1 MFITDLSIRRPT
13 VSWVMSLILIIFGL
27 FVFWKLPVREL
38 PNGIQPPVVQ
48 VQVDYKSAAASIV
61 DQEVTQVLEDVI
73 GGAEGIKNIDSK
85 SENGRSTINVE
96 FDTSIDLDNAAN
108 DIRERVARV
117 VDNLP
122 SESDPP
128 QILKRAAGFT
138 TTMWLSLSSS
148 TWSDLEL
155 GDYAERFLV
164 DQFSSVKNVG
174 RIRVGGLRELSIRVW
189 VDPIKLA
196 ANDLTIK
203 EVESAMRGE
212 NISLPAGTLEADN
225 IDLTLNLD
233 KSYNDI
239 NSIKQLPIKKKNNKV
254 ILLSDVANVEFGPV
268 SEKTLFKAQT
278 KDQINLK
285 TVGIG
290 IYARS
295 GASTVE
301 LSNEIKKKIIEVKK
315 SLPEELDLRVS
326 FNRANYVEAAIE
338 EVYKTLFIAFIL
350 VVLIIYLF
358 LGNLKAVIV
367 PAIALP
373 VSLIASFLG
382 LYIFGLSINIFVLL
396 SFILAIGI
404 ITDDSVIMTDAI
416 YRRIENG
423 ENSLV
428 AAYKGSK
435 QISFAIIATTL
446 ILVAVFL
453 PLIFIKGISGTLFR
467 ETAIALSFS
476 IVVSSFVALTLSPM
490 LASKFLNKKTSK
502 KFIIRKFE
510 NIFSNFAN
518 FYKET
523 LGTVIYKTRTV
534 GIFIIFIIIAS
545 ILLFNFSK
553 KELLPMEDRG
563 AYLIIGATDEGS
575 SFEYTQEQAQ
585 KVEARLLPLLQAED
599 SPYSRFIMRVPGFGS
614 SANSYNS
621 FIIIALLDD
630 WKNRKKGQQIV
641 LREAIGKIVTLPQ
654 ALAFP
659 ISPQSIRVSSYNKP
673 VQMVIY
679 GSTYEELEEIQ
690 KKIIR
695 KLRSNKNLSRIDSDY
710 NRNKP
715 EVKLII
721 NKNKAKDLGVST
733 KAIGETLETLY
744 GGKKITTF
752 NKLGKEYP
760 IIVQQY
766 LSDRRNKEGVS
777 KIFVRSETNSK
788 LISLANLVSFKE
800 EGSAK
805 QLARYNRQRAVT
817 ISANINE
824 GYTLTEAIKFF
835 EEVMS
840 SEAPKNQITWK
851 GKSEE
856 IKETSNELF
865 IIFALA
871 LLTAYL
877 VMAATFNSF
886 IHPFI
891 IVLTVPLAIFG
902 GLVFI
907 LFLNSS
913 VNIFSQIALI
923 ILIGIST
930 KNSILIVDFANQIR
944 TTGKNIDTAVK
955 EACAVRFRPII
966 MTSLS
971 TMIAMMPLV
980 IGNIGPGAGE
990 GSRLAVGSTILGG
1003 MIISTFFT
1011 LYVTPSMYLALAKN
1025 TKRIDVIDIELKK
1038 NYLKNNIFIFI

>member
-1 MFITDLSIRRPT
+1 MFITELSIKRPA

-38 PNGIQPPVVQ
+38 PDGIQPPVVQ
-48 VQVDYKSAAASIV
+48 VQVNYKSAAASII
-61 DQEVTQVLEDVI
+61 DQDVTQVMEDVI

-85 SENGRSTINVE
+85 SENGRSTINIE

-108 DIRERVARV
+108 DIRERISRV

-138 TTMWLSLSSS
+138 TTMWLSLSSK

-155 GDYAERFLV
+155 GDYAERFLI

-174 RIRVGGLRELSIRVW
+174 RILVGGLRELSIRVW
-189 VDPIKLA
+189 IDPIKLA
-196 ANDLTIK
+196 ANDLTIQ
-203 EVESAMRGE
+203 EVENALRGE
-212 NISLPAGTLEADN
+212 NIRLPAGTLEADN

-233 KSYNDI
+233 KSYNNIDT
-239 NSIKQLPIKKKNNKV
+239 IKQLPIKKSANKI
-254 ILLSDVANVEFGPV
+254 ILLSDVANIEFGPV

-290 IYARS
+290 IYAKS

-301 LSNEIKKKIIEVKK
+301 LSNDIKKRIIEVKK
-315 SLPEELDLRVS
+315 SLPEGLDLRVS
-326 FNRANYVEAAIE
+326 FNRATYVQAAIN
-338 EVYKTLFIAFIL
+338 EVYKTLIIAFIL
-350 VVLIIYLF
+350 VVIIIYLF

-423 ENSLV
+423 ETPLV
-428 AAYKGSK
+428 AAYRGSK

-446 ILVAVFL
+446 ILIAVFL
-453 PLIFIKGISGTLFR
+453 PLIFIEGISGTLFK
-467 ETAIALSFS
+467 ETAITLSFS
-476 IVVSSFVALTLSPM
+476 IIVSSFVALTLSPM
-490 LASKFLNKKTSK
+490 LASKFLTKKNVKNNIVK
-502 KFIIRKFE
+502 KFEKLFL
-510 NIFSNFAN
+510 NLSS

-523 LGTVIYKTRTV
+523 LSVLLDKTKII
-534 GIFIIFIIIAS
+534 GIFIIFIIFVS
-545 ILLFNFSK
+545 VFLFNFSK

-563 AYLIIGATDEGS
+563 VYLVIGFTDEGR
-575 SFEYTQEQAQ
+575 SFEYTQEKAQ
-585 KVEARLLPLLQAED
+585 EVEKRLIPLLQAKD

-621 FIIIALLDD
+621 FIIIALLDN
-630 WKNRKKGQQIV
+630 WKNRKKDSQTV
-641 LREAIGKIVTLPQ
+641 MREAIGKIVTLPE
-654 ALAFP
+654 AVAFP
-659 ISPQSIRVSSYNKP
+659 ISPQSIRVSNYNKP

-679 GSTYEELEEIQ
+679 GNTYEELEEIQ
-690 KKIIR
+690 NNVIKKI
-695 KLRSNKNLSRIDSDY
+695 RSNKNLSRVESDY

-721 NKNKAKDLGVST
+721 NKNKAKDLGVS
-733 KAIGETLETLY
+733 AQSIGKTLETLY

-752 NKLGKEYP
+752 NRQGREYP

-766 LSDRRNKEGVS
+766 LSDRRNKDGIS
-777 KIFVRSETNSK
+777 KIFVRSENSGK

-800 EGSAK
+800 IGAAK
-805 QLARYNRQRAVT
+805 ELARYNRQSAIT
-817 ISANINE
+817 ISANIGEN
-824 GYTLTEAIKFF
+824 YTLTEAISYL
-835 EEVMS
+835 ENVMA
-840 SEAPKNQITWK
+840 ETAPNNQITWK

-856 IKETSNELF
+856 IKETSSELF
-865 IIFALA
+865 IIFILA

-891 IVLTVPLAIFG
+891 IILTVPLAIFG

-913 VNIFSQIALI
+913 INIFSQIALI

-930 KNSILIVDFANQIR
+930 KNSILIVDYTNQIR
-944 TTGKNIDTAVK
+944 TTGKNIESAIK
-955 EACAVRFRPII
+955 EACNIRFRPIM

-971 TMIAMMPLV
+971 TMIAMLPLV

-990 GSRLAVGSTILGG
+990 GSRLAVGATILGG
-1003 MIISTFFT
+1003 MIISTLFT

-1025 TKRIDVIDIELKK
+1025 TNRIDAVDIELNKQLSKK
-1038 NYLKNNIFIFI
+1038 

>member
-1 MFITDLSIRRPT
+1 MFITELSIRRPT
-13 VSWVMSLILIIFGL
+13 ISWVMSLILIVFGL

-48 VQVDYKSAAASIV
+48 IQVDYKSAAASIV
-61 DQEVTQVLEDVI
+61 DQEVTQVVEDVI

-85 SENGRSTINVE
+85 SENGRSTINIE

-117 VDNLP
+117 IDNLP

-155 GDYAERFLV
+155 GDYAERYLV

-189 VDPIKLA
+189 IDPIRLA

-203 EVESAMRGE
+203 EVETAMRGE

-233 KSYNDI
+233 KSYTDI
-239 NSIKQLPIKKKNNKV
+239 DSIKQLPIKKTGNKV
-254 ILLSDVANVEFGPV
+254 ILLSDVAEIEFGPV

-301 LSNEIKKKIIEVKK
+301 LSKDIEKKIIQVKK

-338 EVYKTLFIAFIL
+338 EVYKTLLIAFVL

-382 LYIFGLSINIFVLL
+382 LYLFGLSINIFVLL

-423 ENSLV
+423 ETPLV

-435 QISFAIIATTL
+435 QISFAIVATTL
-446 ILVAVFL
+446 ILIAVFL
-453 PLIFIKGISGTLFR
+453 PLIFIEGISGTLFR

-490 LASKFLNKKTSK
+490 LASKFLNKKSSK
-502 KFIIRKFE
+502 KLFIQKFE
-510 NIFSNFAN
+510 KFFLSFAN

-523 LGTVIYKTRTV
+523 LDVIVNKTKTVSF
-534 GIFIIFIIIAS
+534 FIVLIVIAS
-545 ILLFNFSK
+545 VLLFNFSK

-563 AYLIIGATDEGS
+563 AYLIIGFTDEGT

-599 SPYSRFIMRVPGFGS
+599 SPYSRFIMRVPGFGN

-630 WKNRKKGQQIV
+630 WKNRKKGQEVI

-654 ALAFP
+654 AVAFP
-659 ISPQSIRVSSYNKP
+659 ISPQSIRVSNYNKP

-679 GSTYEELEEIQ
+679 GSTYKELEEIQ
-690 KKIIR
+690 KKVIR
-695 KLRSNKNLSRIDSDY
+695 EIRSNKNLSRIESDY

-733 KAIGETLETLY
+733 KSIGETLETLY

-777 KIFVRSETNSK
+777 KIFVRSETNGK

-805 QLARYNRQRAVT
+805 ELARYNRQPAVT

-824 GYTLTEAIKFF
+824 GYTLTEAIRYF
-835 EEVMS
+835 EEVMVNL
-840 SEAPKNQITWK
+840 APENQITWK

-891 IVLTVPLAIFG
+891 IILTVPLAIFG
-902 GLVFI
+902 GLVFV

-930 KNSILIVDFANQIR
+930 KNSILIVDYANQIR
-944 TTGKNIDTAVK
+944 TTGKNIESAVK

-971 TMIAMMPLV
+971 TMIAMLPLV

-1025 TKRIDVIDIELKK
+1025 TKRIDVIDLELKK
-1038 NYLKNNIFIFI
+1038 ELTKK

>member
-1 MFITDLSIRRPT
+1 MFITDLSIRRPV
-13 VSWVMSLILIIFGL
+13 VSWVMSLILIVFGL

-38 PNGIQPPVVQ
+38 PSGIQPPVVQ
-48 VQVDYKSAAASIV
+48 VQVEYKSASAPII

-85 SENGRSTINVE
+85 SQNGRSTIKIE

-128 QILKRAAGFT
+128 QILKQAAGFT
-138 TTMWLSLSSS
+138 TTMWLGLSSS

-155 GDYAERFLV
+155 GDYAERYLV
-164 DQFSSVKNVG
+164 DTFSSVKNVG
-174 RIRVGGLRELSIRVW
+174 RILVGGLRELSVRVW

-196 ANDLTIK
+196 ANDLTVQ
-203 EVESAMRGE
+203 EVERALRGE
-212 NISLPAGTLEADN
+212 NIRLPAGTLEANN

-233 KSYNDI
+233 KSYN
-239 NSIKQLPIKKKNNKV
+239 SIENIKLLPIKKTNKKV
-254 ILLSDVANVEFGPV
+254 VVLSDVANIEFGPV
-268 SEKTLFKAQT
+268 SEKTLFKAQS
-278 KDQINLK
+278 KNKLNLK

-290 IYARS
+290 IYAKS

-301 LSNEIKKKIIEVKK
+301 LSNEIKKKIVEVKK
-315 SLPEELDLRVS
+315 TLPEGLELEIS
-326 FNRANYVEAAIE
+326 FNRATYIGAAIN
-338 EVYKTLFIAFIL
+338 EVYKTLIIAFVL

-382 LYIFGLSINIFVLL
+382 IYIFGLSINIFVLL

-423 ENSLV
+423 ENPLV

-435 QISFAIIATTL
+435 QITFAIIATTL

-453 PLIFIKGISGTLFR
+453 PLIFIEGISGKLFR

-476 IVVSSFVALTLSPM
+476 IVISSFVALTLSPM
-490 LASKFLNKKTSK
+490 LASKFLDRKKNKN
-502 KFIIRKFE
+502 FIIQKFE
-510 NIFSNFAN
+510 KFFLGFSK
-518 FYKET
+518 FYQET
-523 LGTVIYKTRTV
+523 LNVIVNKTKIIS
-534 GIFIIFIIIAS
+534 IFILFIIIAS
-545 ILLFNFSK
+545 VLLFNFSK

-563 AYLIIGATDEGS
+563 AYLVIGFTDEGS
-575 SFEYTQEQAQ
+575 SFEYTQEKAQ
-585 KVEARLLPLLQAED
+585 VIEKRLIPLLQAED

-614 SANSYNS
+614 SATSYNS
-621 FIIIALLDD
+621 FIIIALLDH
-630 WKNRKKGQQIV
+630 WKNRKQDSKTVMRQ
-641 LREAIGKIVTLPQ
+641 AIGKIVTVPQ
-654 ALAFP
+654 AVAFP

-679 GSTYEELEEIQ
+679 GSTYEELENIQ
-690 KKIIR
+690 NQVIR
-695 KLRSNKNLSRIDSDY
+695 KLRRNKNLSRLESDY
-710 NRNKP
+710 SRNKP
-715 EVKLII
+715 EVKLVI
-721 NKNKAKDLGVST
+721 NKSKAKDLGVST
-733 KAIGETLETLY
+733 ENIGKSLETLY
-744 GGKKITTF
+744 GGKRVTTF
-752 NKLGKEYP
+752 NRLGKEYP
-760 IIVQQY
+760 IILQQY
-766 LSDRRNKEGVS
+766 LSDRRNKDGIS
-777 KIFVRSETNSK
+777 KIFVRSDTSGK
-788 LISLANLVSFKE
+788 LISLVNLVDFKE

-805 QLARYNRQRAVT
+805 ELARYNRQRAVT
-817 ISANINE
+817 ISANISEN
-824 GYTLTEAIKFF
+824 YTLSEAIKFL
-835 EEVMS
+835 ENTMGEVS
-840 SEAPKNQITWK
+840 PKSQITWK

-856 IKETSNELF
+856 VKETSNELF

-891 IVLTVPLAIFG
+891 IILTVPLAIFG

-930 KNSILIVDFANQIR
+930 KNSILIVDYANQIR
-944 TTGKNIDTAVK
+944 TTGKNIETAVK
-955 EACAVRFRPII
+955 EACNIRFRPII

-971 TMIAMMPLV
+971 TMIAMLPLV

-990 GSRLAVGSTILGG
+990 GSRLAVGATILGG

-1011 LYVTPSMYLALAKN
+1011 LYVTPTMYLSLAKN
-1025 TKRIDVIDIELKK
+1025 TKRIDAVDIELKK
-1038 NYLKNNIFIFI
+1038 ELR

>member
-1 MFITDLSIRRPT
+1 MFITDLSIRRPV
-13 VSWVMSLILIIFGL
+13 VSSVFSLILIVFGI

-38 PNGIQPPVVQ
+38 PSGLQPPVVQ
-48 VQVDYKSAAASIV
+48 IQVDYKSAAAPII
-61 DQEVTQVLEDVI
+61 DQEVTQVIEDVI

-85 SENGRSTINVE
+85 SSNGRSTIKVE

-128 QILKRAAGFT
+128 QILKQAAGFT
-138 TTMWLSLSSS
+138 TTMWLALSSS

-155 GDYAERFLV
+155 GDYAERYLV
-164 DQFSSVKNVG
+164 DTFSSVKNVG
-174 RIRVGGLRELSIRVW
+174 RILVGGLRELSIRVW
-189 VDPIKLA
+189 IDPIKLA
-196 ANDLTIK
+196 ANDLTVQ
-203 EVESAMRGE
+203 EVERALRGE
-212 NISLPAGTLEADN
+212 NIRLPAGTLEANN

-233 KSYNDI
+233 KSYNSI
-239 NSIKQLPIKKKNNKV
+239 ETIKQLPIKKTNKKV
-254 ILLSDVANVEFGPV
+254 VVLSDVANIEFGPV
-268 SEKTLFKAQT
+268 SEKTLFKAQR
-278 KDQINLK
+278 KDQLNLK

-301 LSNEIKKKIIEVKK
+301 LSKEIKKKIAKVNK
-315 SLPEELDLRVS
+315 SLPEGLELEVA
-326 FNRANYVEAAIE
+326 FNRATYIGAAIN
-338 EVYKTLFIAFIL
+338 EVYKTLIIAFVL
-350 VVLIIYLF
+350 VVIIIYLF

-382 LYIFGLSINIFVLL
+382 IYIFGLSINIFVLL

-423 ENSLV
+423 ENPLV

-435 QISFAIIATTL
+435 QITFAIIATTL
-446 ILVAVFL
+446 ILIAVFL
-453 PLIFIKGISGTLFR
+453 PLIFIEGISGTLFR

-490 LASKFLNKKTSK
+490 LASKFLNKKNNK
-502 KFIIRKFE
+502 NFIIRKFE
-510 NIFSNFAN
+510 KFFLGFSK
-518 FYKET
+518 FYQET
-523 LGTVIYKTRTV
+523 LEVLVKKTKTVSV
-534 GIFIIFIIIAS
+534 FIIFIIVAS

-563 AYLIIGATDEGS
+563 AYLVIGFTDEGS
-575 SFEYTQEQAQ
+575 SFEYTQEKAQ
-585 KVEARLLPLLQAED
+585 VIEKRLIPLLQAEN

-614 SANSYNS
+614 SATSYNS
-621 FIIIALLDD
+621 FIIIALLDH
-630 WKNRKKGQQIV
+630 WKNRKQDSQTV
-641 LREAIGKIVTLPQ
+641 MRQAIGKIVTVPQ
-654 ALAFP
+654 AVAFP

-679 GSTYEELEEIQ
+679 GSTYEELERIQ
-690 KKIIR
+690 SEVIG
-695 KLRSNKNLSRIDSDY
+695 KLRRNNNLSRLESDY
-710 NRNKP
+710 TRNKP

-733 KAIGETLETLY
+733 ETIGKSLETLY
-744 GGKKITTF
+744 GGKRVTTF

-760 IIVQQY
+760 IILQQY
-766 LSDRRNKEGVS
+766 LSDRRNKEGIS
-777 KIFVRSETNSK
+777 KIFVRSDTTGK
-788 LISLANLVSFKE
+788 LISLTNLVNFKE
-800 EGSAK
+800 EGTAK
-805 QLARYNRQRAVT
+805 ELARYNRQRAVT
-817 ISANINE
+817 ISANISEN
-824 GYTLTEAIKFF
+824 YTLSEAIKYL
-835 EEVMS
+835 ENTMAEVS
-840 SEAPKNQITWK
+840 PQSQITWK

-891 IVLTVPLAIFG
+891 IILTVPLAIFG

-913 VNIFSQIALI
+913 INIFSQIALV

-930 KNSILIVDFANQIR
+930 KNSILIVDYANQIR
-944 TTGKNIDTAVK
+944 TTGKNIETAVK
-955 EACAVRFRPII
+955 EACSIRFRPII

-990 GSRLAVGSTILGG
+990 GSRLAVGATILGG

-1011 LYVTPSMYLALAKN
+1011 LYVTPTMYLALAKN
-1025 TKRIDVIDIELKK
+1025 TKRIDAIDLEL
-1038 NYLKNNIFIFI
+1038 NRQLKR

>member
-1 MFITDLSIRRPT
+1 MYITDVSIRRP
-13 VSWVMSLILIIFGL
+13 VVAWVMSLILIVFGI
-27 FVFWKLPVREL
+27 FVFSKLPVREL
-38 PNGIQPPVVQ
+38 PDGLQPPVVQ
-48 VQVDYKSAAASIV
+48 IKVDYKSASAPII
-61 DQEVTQVLEDVI
+61 DQEVTQVIEDVV

-85 SENGRSTINVE
+85 SENGSSTINVE
-96 FDTSIDLDNAAN
+96 FNTDIDLDNAAN

-122 SESDPP
+122 SEANAP
-128 QILKRAAGFT
+128 QILKQAAGFT
-138 TTMWLSLSSS
+138 TTMWLSVSSS
-148 TWSDLEL
+148 TWSDLDL
-155 GDYAERFLV
+155 GDYTERYLV

-174 RIRVGGLRELSIRVW
+174 RIMTGGLRDLSVRVW
-189 VDPIKLA
+189 IDPIKLA
-196 ANDLTIK
+196 ANNLTIQ
-203 EVESAMRGE
+203 EVELALRNE
-212 NISLPAGTLEADN
+212 NVSLPAGTLEANN

-233 KSYNDI
+233 KSYDDI
-239 NSIKQLPIKKKNNKV
+239 DKLKELPIKKIKNSV
-254 ILLSDVANVEFGPV
+254 VRLSDIANIEFGPV

-278 KDQINLK
+278 KNALNQK

-301 LSNEIKKKIIEVKK
+301 LSKDIREKLTEVRKSIPDEINIEVAF
-315 SLPEELDLRVS
+315 D
-326 FNRANYVEAAIE
+326 RATYVGTAIQ
-338 EVYKTLFIAFIL
+338 EVYKTLIIAFIL
-350 VVLIIYLF
+350 VVAIIYLF

-382 LYIFGLSINIFVLL
+382 IYLFGLSINIFVLL

-423 ENSLV
+423 ETPLV

-453 PLIFIKGISGTLFR
+453 PLIFIDGIAGTLFR

-490 LASKFLNKKTSK
+490 LGSKFLIKKPKQNFFVVKFDKFFKSFSKFYQETLLFWLNKKK
-502 KFIIRKFE
+502 
-510 NIFSNFAN
+510 
-518 FYKET
+518 
-523 LGTVIYKTRTV
+523 
-534 GIFIIFIIIAS
+534 IIIS
-545 ILLFNFSK
+545 FLILTIIGSGILYNFTK

-563 AYLIIGATDEGS
+563 VYLVLGFTDEGS
-575 SFEYTQEQAQ
+575 SFEYTEKRAED
-585 KVEARLLPLLQAED
+585 VEKRLIPLLQAEN
-599 SPYSRFIMRVPGFGS
+599 SPYKRFIMRVPGFGS
-614 SANSYNS
+614 NKNSFNS

-630 WKNRKKGQQIV
+630 WKNRKQNSQTV
-641 LREAIGKIVTLPQ
+641 MRQAIGKIVTVPETV
-654 ALAFP
+654 AFP

-673 VQMVIY
+673 VQMVLL
-679 GSTYEELEEIQ
+679 GSTYEELEKKQNEI
-690 KKIIR
+690 IS
-695 KLRSNKNLSRIDSDY
+695 KLRRNKNLSRIESDY
-710 NRNKP
+710 SRNKP
-715 EVKLII
+715 EIKLSI
-721 NKNKAKDLGVST
+721 NKNRAKDLGVST
-733 KAIGETLETLY
+733 ESIGKTLETLY
-744 GGKKITTF
+744 GGKTVTKF

-760 IIVQQY
+760 IILQQY
-766 LSDRRNKEGVS
+766 LFDRRNKEGLT
-777 KIFVRSETNSK
+777 KIFVRSNTTGK
-788 LISLANLVSFKE
+788 LISLANLVEFKE

-805 QLARYNRQRAVT
+805 KLARYNRQRAIT
-817 ISANINE
+817 ISANISEN
-824 GYTLTEAIKFF
+824 YTL
-835 EEVMS
+835 
-840 SEAPKNQITWK
+840 SEAMKYLEQTLSDTQTNNQIAWK
-851 GKSEE
+851 GQSEE
-856 IKETSNELF
+856 LKETSNELF

-891 IVLTVPLAIFG
+891 IVLTVPLALFG

-913 VNIFSQIALI
+913 VNIFSQIALV

-930 KNSILIVDFANQIR
+930 KNSILIVDYANQLR
-944 TTGKNIDTAVK
+944 TAGKNIETSIK
-955 EACAVRFRPII
+955 EACDLRFRPIM
-966 MTSLS
+966 MTSIS
-971 TMIAMMPLV
+971 TMIAMVPLV
-980 IGNIGPGAGE
+980 LGNIGPGAGE
-990 GSRLAVGSTILGG
+990 ASRLAVGATILGG

-1011 LYVTPSMYLALAKN
+1011 LYVTPTMYLALAKN
-1025 TKRIDVIDIELKK
+1025 TKRIDSVDIELKK
-1038 NYLKNNIFIFI
+1038 QLR

>member
-1 MFITDLSIRRPT
+1 MFITELSIRRPV
-13 VSWVMSLILIIFGL
+13 VSWVMSLILIVFGL

-38 PNGIQPPVVQ
+38 PSGLQPPVVQ
-48 VQVDYKSAAASIV
+48 VQVNYASASAPII

-85 SENGRSTINVE
+85 SSNGRSTIKVE

-128 QILKRAAGFT
+128 QILKQAAGFT
-138 TTMWLSLSSS
+138 TTMWLALSSS

-155 GDYAERFLV
+155 GDYAERYLV
-164 DQFSSVKNVG
+164 DTFSSVKNVG
-174 RIRVGGLRELSIRVW
+174 RILVGGLRELSIRVW

-196 ANDLTIK
+196 ANDLTVQ
-203 EVESAMRGE
+203 EVERALRGE
-212 NISLPAGTLEADN
+212 NIRLPAGTLEANN

-233 KSYNDI
+233 KSYNSI
-239 NSIKQLPIKKKNNKV
+239 ETIKQLPIKKTNKKV
-254 ILLSDVANVEFGPV
+254 VVLSDVANIEFGPV
-268 SEKTLFKAQT
+268 SEKTLFKAQR
-278 KDQINLK
+278 KDQLNLK

-301 LSNEIKKKIIEVKK
+301 LSKEIKKKIAKVNK
-315 SLPEELDLRVS
+315 SLPEGLELEVA
-326 FNRANYVEAAIE
+326 FNRATYIGAAIN
-338 EVYKTLFIAFIL
+338 EVYKTLIIAFVL
-350 VVLIIYLF
+350 VVIIIYLF

-382 LYIFGLSINIFVLL
+382 IYIFGLSINIFVLL

-423 ENSLV
+423 ENPLV

-435 QISFAIIATTL
+435 QITFAIIATTL
-446 ILVAVFL
+446 ILIAVFL
-453 PLIFIKGISGTLFR
+453 PLIFIEGISGTLFR

-490 LASKFLNKKTSK
+490 LASKFLNKKNNK
-502 KFIIRKFE
+502 NFIIRKFE
-510 NIFSNFAN
+510 KFFLGFSK
-518 FYKET
+518 FYQET
-523 LGTVIYKTRTV
+523 LEVLVKKTKTVSV
-534 GIFIIFIIIAS
+534 FIIFIIVAS

-563 AYLIIGATDEGS
+563 AYLVIGFTDEGS
-575 SFEYTQEQAQ
+575 SFEYTQEKAQ
-585 KVEARLLPLLQAED
+585 VIEKRLIPLLQAEN

-614 SANSYNS
+614 SATSYNS
-621 FIIIALLDD
+621 FIIIALLDH
-630 WKNRKKGQQIV
+630 WKNRKQDSQTV
-641 LREAIGKIVTLPQ
+641 MRQAIGKIVTVPQ
-654 ALAFP
+654 AVAFP

-679 GSTYEELEEIQ
+679 GSTYEELERIQ
-690 KKIIR
+690 SEVIE
-695 KLRSNKNLSRIDSDY
+695 KLRRNRNLSRLESDY
-710 NRNKP
+710 TRNKP

-733 KAIGETLETLY
+733 ETIGKSLETLY
-744 GGKKITTF
+744 GGKRVTTF

-760 IIVQQY
+760 IILQQY
-766 LSDRRNKEGVS
+766 LSDRRNKEGIS
-777 KIFVRSETNSK
+777 KIFVRSDTTGK
-788 LISLANLVSFKE
+788 LISLTNLVNFKE
-800 EGSAK
+800 EGTAK
-805 QLARYNRQRAVT
+805 ELARYNRQRAVT
-817 ISANINE
+817 ISANISEN
-824 GYTLTEAIKFF
+824 YTLSEAIKYL
-835 EEVMS
+835 ENTMAEVS
-840 SEAPKNQITWK
+840 PQSQITWK

-891 IVLTVPLAIFG
+891 IILTVPLAIFG

-913 VNIFSQIALI
+913 INIFSQIALV

-930 KNSILIVDFANQIR
+930 KNSILIVDYANQIR
-944 TTGKNIDTAVK
+944 TTGKNIETAVK
-955 EACAVRFRPII
+955 EACSIRFRPII

-990 GSRLAVGSTILGG
+990 GSRLAVGATILGG

-1011 LYVTPSMYLALAKN
+1011 LYVTPTMYLSLAKN
-1025 TKRIDVIDIELKK
+1025 TKRIDAIDIELKK
-1038 NYLKNNIFIFI
+1038 ELR